1 MYVDRTVPRNIVI
14 FGQTGAGKSSII
26 NMLAGSPLAKVSGGA
41 SGCTPSSKCYSVRHG
56 DDIYTLW
63 DTAGL
68 NEADDGTV
76 SSQAAVQNL
85 LDLVKDH
92 GVNLLVYCI
101 RERFPNIIR
110 VNYDLFWGI
119 ICRKE
124 VPILLVVTGL
134 EGKEDMDDWWYENQK
149 TIKKMKMSFDGHAC
163 ITSWK
168 GRGNRYE
175 KEYQQSAERVWKL
188 VRKHCRPNPWSMPPD
203 WPTLAQREIKAY
215 EQNYY
220 NAGSAN
226 GVQKFLRQL
235 SFLFSLWKTVR

>member
-1 MYVDRTVPRNIVI
+1 MCRN
-14 FGQTGAGKSSII
+14 
-26 NMLAGSPLAKVSGGA
+26 
-41 SGCTPSSKCYSVRHG
+41 
-56 DDIYTLW
+56 
-63 DTAGL
+63 
-68 NEADDGTV
+68 
-76 SSQAAVQNL
+76 
-85 LDLVKDH
+85 
-92 GVNLLVYCI
+92 
-101 RERFPNIIR
+101 
-110 VNYDLFWGI
+110 
-119 ICRKE
+119 E

-134 EGKEDMDDWWYENQK
+134 EGKDDMDDWWYENQK

-175 KEYQQSAERVWKL
+175 KAYKQSAEEVWKL
-188 VRKHCRPNPWSMPPD
+188 VRKHCRPNPWSMSPE

-220 NAGSAN
+220 NAGSAD